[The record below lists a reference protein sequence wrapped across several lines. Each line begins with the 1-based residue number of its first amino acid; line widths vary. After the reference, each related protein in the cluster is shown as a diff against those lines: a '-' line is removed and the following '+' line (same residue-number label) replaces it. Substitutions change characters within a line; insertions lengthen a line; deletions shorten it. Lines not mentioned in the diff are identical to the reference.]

1 MSLLRKEPKP
11 TLRERAV
18 VWAMTTG
25 VVVLG
30 TALVGVFVM
39 VPVFLLTAPG
49 RPGSDSVSAEAA
61 DAVPAPKPAAKPAD
75 PRSVAVVPPKEEPP
89 VPGNSA
95 PLEPS
100 GVDAEG
106 FIRRWLILAPI
117 PSAKE
122 LAGLPELHTQQIR
135 DEATMR
141 PRAGEKLKQLAWQKI
156 ETPEYYVD
164 FRKWIGDAKGE
175 DSVAYAVC
183 YLLSGSE
190 MRGLQLRMGSNDQ
203 SKVYLNGAPLLQFE
217 KTRTLAKDQNI
228 AEGVTLRRGENVL
241 VFKVVNEKGG
251 WQGCVRFTDKSG
263 APVKAI
269 QAGRTPQ

>member
-1 MSLLRKEPKP
+1 MTTLRKDRKP
-11 TLRERAV
+11 TLRERAAL
-18 VWAMTTG
+18 WAMTAG

-30 TALVGVFVM
+30 TALVGVFVL
-39 VPVFLLTAPG
+39 VPVFLLTAPS
-49 RPGSDSVSAEAA
+49 RADA
-61 DAVPAPKPAAKPAD
+61 DAVAAEAPPPPPKPAPKPAATAP
-75 PRSVAVVPPKEEPP
+75 EPP

-100 GVDAEG
+100 GIDAEG
-106 FIRRWLILAPI
+106 FIRRWLVLAPI

-135 DEATMR
+135 DEASMR
-141 PRAGEKLKQLAWQKI
+141 PRAGEKLKKLAWQKI

-164 FRKWIGDAKGE
+164 FRKWIGEAKGE
-175 DSVAYAVC
+175 DAVAYAVC
-183 YLLSGSE
+183 YVLSASE
-190 MRGLQLRMGSNDQ
+190 MKGLQLRMGSNDQ
-203 SKVYLNGAPLLQFE
+203 AKVYLNGAPLLQFE
-217 KTRTLAKDQNI
+217 KTRTLAKDQNV

-251 WQGCVRFTDKSG
+251 WQGCIRFTDRSG
-263 APVKAI
+263 APVKAL